1 MARRASWLRLV
12 PTTSDISAMDGVSV
26 AATIVGLV
34 GAAIQSTQSLI
45 GTISSIKSVPGDVK
59 DLRGELDS
67 LTGVLQKVQKH
78 LTSAPDSFEGSQDSF
93 EGSQDV
99 PLAVRNCQTACD
111 DFSALLKRWLRHSA
125 DDKIFWTDRWRIG
138 MFGEARIKSFR
149 DRLAT
154 DKATLSLALQ
164 TDGLYVSWLWSK
176 LFQAG

>member
-1 MARRASWLRLV
+1 
-12 PTTSDISAMDGVSV
+12 MDGVSV

-34 GAAIQSTQSLI
+34 GAAIQSTQSLF

-78 LTSAPDSFEGSQDSF
+78 LTDAPDTF

-99 PLAVRNCQTACD
+99 LLAVGNCQTACD
-111 DFSALLKRWLRHSA
+111 DFSAWLKRWLRHSA

-176 LFQAG
+176 LLFQAG